1 MIVDD
6 EPDVLTSLKTILE
19 HNEFDV
25 TTVDN
30 GKDCLKELE
39 NGFKG
44 IILPEKNAKEASIVM
59 DIMMPGM
66 TGWDTIREIVSKGYI
81 KDVAIEVVTGMGIKD
96 HQRMGV
102 LEPYIYD
109 YLAKPINIEEL
120 ISSIIRCNSY
130 LYAKNNSNEKFNNK
144 EYKKKD

>member
-1 MIVDD
+1 MKKKVMIVDD

-44 IILPEKNAKEASIVM
+44 IILM